1 MIKYV
6 FNKGLNN
13 ISKQL
18 VSGSGLLRFNQINKF
33 NINFSN
39 ASKSSFSSF
48 VHSGEARK
56 LKTEES
62 ISQEE
67 DFSASPFDDNEGGR
81 NRNTRREN
89 PRETRREGF
98 ESAAPERKLNTFR
111 SNSES
116 TDDFRGNNNNFRNSR
131 DRFERP
137 ERSERGGERTVRE
150 GERDEND
157 LGRNFNHENKFNS
170 RPTFRS
176 NRNYDEENSQGQ
188 SQGRQNFAD
197 VKRVA
202 YTETHVTL
210 SAEEEKKFYEEN
222 HIIVNSKINEKIP
235 KPLLDFKDLSFDQKV
250 IKLMSGQFAT
260 PTAIQSVA
268 WSIAQRGH
276 NLVGVAE
283 TGSGKTLSFLLPA
296 FNHILNQNTRAS
308 SREGPI
314 VLIVAPTR
322 ELAMQIH
329 KVASDF
335 AVKLGFRTA
344 CLYGGAPRSGQIR
357 EVVYGVEMIV
367 ATPGRLL
374 DIVSFGK
381 TNFNRTSFLVLDE
394 ADRML
399 DMGFEKDLRR
409 ILSQVNPDSQ
419 TLMWSATWPKEIVR
433 LAEEFLKDY
442 VHIKIGKSEN
452 GLAVNKRIKQN
463 FIFTTNY
470 EKNNHFDNLIEDL
483 RTGKIDE
490 DDESF
495 DEERNLN
502 TDKNEKNFDKNSTL
516 SSIKSSPAN
525 KSFPKTI
532 LFTNKKMKCESLV
545 KQLDRLGLTSDSIH
559 GDKSQRERDY
569 AFSRFKRDDI
579 QVLVATDVAARG
591 LDINDVKVVINYDFP
606 NNLEDYVHRIGRT
619 GRSGKT
625 GISYALFTSENYP
638 LVKQVKSFLIKAE
651 QKIPEKFEELS
662 GGSYDSK
669 KKRGGPRSSSRGGYS
684 GESSRGY
691 SGSGRGDRY

>member
-39 ASKSSFSSF
+39 VIKSSFSSF
-48 VHSGEARK
+48 EKSGEATK
-56 LKTEES
+56 FKSDES
-62 ISQEE
+62 NSQEE
-67 DFSASPFDDNEGGR
+67 DFTASPFDDFEGRR
-81 NRNTRREN
+81 NSGTRREN
-89 PRETRREGF
+89 PTRREGF
-98 ESAAPERKLNTFR
+98 GSAASESKLNTFR
-111 SNSES
+111 SSSEF
-116 TDDFRGNNNNFRNSR
+116 TDDFRGSSNNFRNSR

-137 ERSERGGERTVRE
+137 ERSERGGH
-150 GERDEND
+150 DEND

-170 RPTFRS
+170 RPTFR
-176 NRNYDEENSQGQ
+176 NRNSEEDSKG
-188 SQGRQNFAD
+188 QGRQNFAD
-197 VKRVA
+197 VKRVT

-210 SAEEEKKFYEEN
+210 TAEEEKKFYDEN

-235 KPLLDFKDLSFDQKV
+235 KPLLDFKDLSFDAKV

-296 FNHILNQNTRAS
+296 FNHILNQNARAS

-374 DIVSFGK
+374 DLVSYGK
-381 TNFNRTSFLVLDE
+381 TNFNRTSFVVLDE

-399 DMGFEKDLRR
+399 DMGFERDLRR

-419 TLMWSATWPKEIVR
+419 TLMWSATWPKEIVN
-433 LAEEFLKDY
+433 LAEEFLKNY

-463 FIFTTNY
+463 FIFTSNY

-483 RTGKIDE
+483 RSGKIDE
-490 DDESF
+490 NDENS
-495 DEERNLN
+495 DEDGNIENR
-502 TDKNEKNFDKNSTL
+502 NEKNFDKNSTL
-516 SSIKSSPAN
+516 SSIKNTPSN
-525 KSFPKTI
+525 KNFPKTI

-545 KQLDRLGLTSDSIH
+545 KQLERLGLTSDSIH

-569 AFSRFKRDDI
+569 AFTRFKRDDI

-591 LDINDVKVVINYDFP
+591 LDVNDVKVVINYDFP

-625 GISYALFTSENYP
+625 GISYAFFTSENYA

-651 QKIPEKFEELS
+651 QQIPEKFEELS
-662 GGSYDSK
+662 GGNYDSK
-669 KKRGGPRSSSRGGYS
+669 KKRGGSRNSSRGGYS
-684 GESSRGY
+684 GGSGRGY
-691 SGSGRGDRY
+691 SGSGREDRY

>member
-6 FNKGLNN
+6 FSKGLNN

-39 ASKSSFSSF
+39 VNKSSFSSF
-48 VHSGEARK
+48 EKSREATK
-56 LKTEES
+56 FKSEES
-62 ISQEE
+62 NSQEE
-67 DFSASPFDDNEGGR
+67 DFSASPFDDFEGRR
-81 NRNTRREN
+81 NSGTRREN
-89 PRETRREGF
+89 PTRREGF
-98 ESAAPERKLNTFR
+98 GSAAPESNLNTLR
-111 SNSES
+111 SSSEF
-116 TDDFRGNNNNFRNSR
+116 TDDFRGNSNNFRNSR

-137 ERSERGGERTVRE
+137 ERSERGGQRTERG
-150 GERDEND
+150 GENDEND

-170 RPTFRS
+170 RPTFR
-176 NRNYDEENSQGQ
+176 NRNSEEGNSQGQ
-188 SQGRQNFAD
+188 GQGRQNYAD
-197 VKRVA
+197 VKRVT

-210 SAEEEKKFYEEN
+210 TAEEEKKFYDEN
-222 HIIVNSKINEKIP
+222 HIIVNTKINEKIP
-235 KPLLDFKDLSFDQKV
+235 KPLLDFKDLSFDAKV

-296 FNHILNQNTRAS
+296 FNHILNQSTRAS

-374 DIVSFGK
+374 DLVSFGK
-381 TNFNRTSFLVLDE
+381 TNFNRTSFVVLDE

-399 DMGFEKDLRR
+399 DMGFERDLRR

-419 TLMWSATWPKEIVR
+419 TLMWSATWPKEIVN
-433 LAEEFLKDY
+433 LAEEFLKNY

-452 GLAVNKRIKQN
+452 GLAVNNRIKQN
-463 FIFTTNY
+463 FIFTSNY

-483 RTGKIDE
+483 RSGKIEDEENSDE
-490 DDESF
+490 DGNIEN
-495 DEERNLN
+495 R
-502 TDKNEKNFDKNSTL
+502 NEKKFDKNSTL
-516 SSIKSSPAN
+516 SSIKNTPSN
-525 KSFPKTI
+525 KNFPKTI

-569 AFSRFKRDDI
+569 AFTRFKKDEI

-591 LDINDVKVVINYDFP
+591 LDVSDVKVVINYDFP

-625 GISYALFTSENYP
+625 GISYAFFTSENYP
-638 LVKQVKSFLIKAE
+638 LIKQVKSFLIKAE
-651 QKIPEKFEELS
+651 QEIPEKFEELS
-662 GGSYDSK
+662 GGNYDSK
-669 KKRGGPRSSSRGGYS
+669 KKRGGSRSSSSSSRGGYS
-684 GESSRGY
+684 GGSGRGY
-691 SGSGRGDRY
+691 SGSGREDRY